1 MCTASVAGEA
11 PQEHRRQAALLEFDY
26 GTETQ
31 VCCDV
36 DGIGVA
42 VVVEWLSCSQRTAH
56 LLTCTRTGTLGLALP
71 NGCTAF
77 RDGHI
82 YTTPLKKGE
91 GRRGDGGGGS
101 GVVYIF
107 RSQACMWY
115 EQSDGQLCIVL

>member
-1 MCTASVAGEA
+1 MHTLQE

-56 LLTCTRTGTLGLALP
+56 LLTCARTGTLGLALP

-82 YTTPLKKGE
+82 YTTPLKKGD
-91 GRRGDGGGGS
+91 GRRGKGGGGS

>member
-56 LLTCTRTGTLGLALP
+56 LLTCARTGTLGLALP

-82 YTTPLKKGE
+82 YTTPPPPPATPLKKGE
-91 GRRGDGGGGS
+91 GRRGEGGRELC
-101 GVVYIF
+101 GVYFPVT
-107 RSQACMWY
+107 
-115 EQSDGQLCIVL
+115 GLHVV